1 MVLFHHVS
9 GNHGRRDYCLGGHMD
24 ALNPGR
30 WILFLALVV
39 ALFIGHSYDKHRA
52 VLAAEQAVNDHYQ
65 ALALQASEAA
75 RKKEQEYAKSV
86 SKVRA
91 AYVEQV
97 KLRGVAIAA
106 NQSELDRLRD
116 QLSAINSSSTGTDT
130 SSPGRTYGIAGLERD
145 LLQSCAQ
152 ALVGLAA
159 DADQLAARIVGLQD
173 YVKTVCK

>member
-1 MVLFHHVS
+1 
-9 GNHGRRDYCLGGHMD
+9 MD

-30 WILFLALVV
+30 WL
-39 ALFIGHSYDKHRA
+39 LFILLFISLYVWHVHDKDKSIQQSIQATRNEYDAK
-52 VLAAEQAVNDHYQ
+52 
-65 ALALQASEAA
+65 ALKESEAN

-86 SKVRA
+86 AKVRT

-97 KLRGVAIAA
+97 RLRGLAIAA

-116 QLSAINSSSTGTDT
+116 QLNAINSSPSGTDT
-130 SSPGRTYGIAGLERD
+130 SSPGRAYGIAGLERD

-152 ALVGLAA
+152 ALVGLAGEA
-159 DADQLAARIVGLQD
+159 DRLETRIVGLQD